1 MKSEQLTVG
10 TTAVEIIPAADVT
23 RHTYL
28 HHDSNQS
35 IWIGDATVTSSTGFH
50 LHKTTYHE
58 LVLPAGSPLYAV
70 ADLAGQVVDVLY
82 LAD

>member
-1 MKSEQLTVG
+1 MKSAQITVG
-10 TTAVEIIPAADVT
+10 TSAVEIIPAADLH
-23 RHTYL
+23 RHVYL

-35 IWIGDATVTSSTGFH
+35 IWIGDATVSNSTGFH

-58 LVLPAGSPLYAV
+58 LVLPALSPLYAI
-70 ADLAGQVVDVLY
+70 ADLAGQTVDVLY

>member
-1 MKSEQLTVG
+1 VKSAQITVG
-10 TTAVEIIPAADVT
+10 TSAVEIIPASDVT
-23 RHTYL
+23 RHVYL

-35 IWIGDATVTSSTGFH
+35 IWIGDATVSNSTGFH

-58 LVLPAGSPLYAV
+58 LVLPTNSPLYAI
-70 ADLAGQVVDVLY
+70 ADLAGQTVDVLY